1 MSEQQAETLEEQ
13 DERDEQDG
21 RDGHDEHGQV
31 VDRELDPEA
40 ELRRRVAIAQIRQWG
55 DPVLRLRAHEVTAF
69 DDDLVRLVERMA
81 DLMFDASGVG
91 LAATQIGILRR
102 LFVFQTKDEEEPTAV
117 VNPVIVESG
126 GEPEPDDEGCLSL
139 QGVLVPVERPTT
151 VTLEGQDITGAPLRL
166 ELTGLGARVVQHEL
180 DHLDGVLIIDR
191 TDRESRR
198 GALKAL
204 RPQPTLD

>member
-1 MSEQQAETLEEQ
+1 VSEQPEETV
-13 DERDEQDG
+13 DEHDE
-21 RDGHDEHGQV
+21 HDEHGQV
-31 VDRELDPEA
+31 VDRELDAEG
-40 ELRRRVAIAQIRQWG
+40 ELRRRVALVQIRQWG

-69 DDDLVRLVERMA
+69 DDDLARLTGRMA
-81 DLMFDASGVG
+81 ELMRDASGLG

-102 LFVFQTKDEEEPTAV
+102 LFVFQTKEDEEPITV
-117 VNPVIVESG
+117 VNPVIVESS
-126 GEPEPDDEGCLSL
+126 GEPELDDEGCLSL
-139 QGVLVPVERPTT
+139 QGVLVPVERPAT
-151 VTLEGQDITGAPLRL
+151 VVLEGKDVAGAALRL

>member
-13 DERDEQDG
+13 DEL
-21 RDGHDEHGQV
+21 DGHDEHGQV
-31 VDRELDPEA
+31 VDRELDAEA

-55 DPVLRLRAHEVTAF
+55 DPVLRLRAHEVTSF
-69 DDDLVRLVERMA
+69 DDDLARLVERMT
-81 DLMFDASGVG
+81 DLMSDASGVG
-91 LAATQIGILRR
+91 LAAPQVGILRR
-102 LFVFQTKDEEEPTAV
+102 LFVFQTKDDEEPIAV
-117 VNPVIVESG
+117 VNPVIVEAG
-126 GEPEPDDEGCLSL
+126 GEAEPDDEGCLSL

-151 VTLEGQDITGAPLRL
+151 VTLEGQDVTGAALRL
-166 ELTGLGARVVQHEL
+166 ELAGLGARVVQHEL

>member
-1 MSEQQAETLEEQ
+1 MSEQQAETVEQ
-13 DERDEQDG
+13 QDALAG
-21 RDGHDEHGQV
+21 DDEHGQV

-55 DPVLRLRAHEVTAF
+55 DPVLRLQAHEVTSF
-69 DDDLVRLVERMA
+69 DDDLARLVRRMV

-102 LFVFQTKDEEEPTAV
+102 LFVFQTKDDEEPIAV

-126 GEPEPDDEGCLSL
+126 GEPEADDEGCLSL

-151 VTLEGQDITGAPLRL
+151 VTLEGQDVTGAALRL

-204 RPQPTLD
+204 RRQPTLV